1 MSPRA
6 PPLCGDMPYV
16 AILAYYVLSF
26 HIISTN
32 SRSSTLWKL
41 NPEDS
46 KIVEVSHFHQ
56 VVTIPG
62 GLSDGHLVVEDD
74 PVFNIITS
82 TVHFGQFWSKHS
94 VEYYC
99 TDCQQFDKTPEGFN
113 EKYVKQ
119 SIYVCIKS

>member
-1 MSPRA
+1 MS
-6 PPLCGDMPYV
+6 GDMPYIT
-16 AILAYYVLSF
+16 ILAYYVLSF

-46 KIVEVSHFHQ
+46 KIVEASHFHQ
-56 VVTIPG
+56 IVTIPG
-62 GLSDGHLVVEDD
+62 GLSDRHLVVEDD

-82 TVHFGQFWSKHS
+82 TVHFGQFWTKQS

-99 TDCQQFDKTPEGFN
+99 TDCNNFDKNAEGFS
-113 EKYVKQ
+113 EK
-119 SIYVCIKS
+119 